1 MENFRWIILL
11 LAMIFLF
18 MQIKIWISKD
28 GYQQMNNL
36 QENVKTQNKNN
47 AQLRIRNEKLKV
59 EIQDLKVGI
68 EAIEERAR
76 TDLGLIG
83 KDAVMYIII
92 EPKKK

>member
-18 MQIKIWISKD
+18 IQIKIWISKD

-47 AQLRIRNEKLKV
+47 AQLRIRNEKLKA

-68 EAIEERAR
+68 EAIAERAR
-76 TDLGLIG
+76 TDLGLLG
-83 KDAVMYIII
+83 KDEVMYIII
-92 EPKKK
+92 EPKKD

>member
-36 QENVKTQNKNN
+36 QENVKIQNKNN

-83 KDAVMYIII
+83 KDEVMYIII

>member
-83 KDAVMYIII
+83 KDEVMYIII

>member
-59 EIQDLKVGI
+59 EIEDLKVGI

-83 KDAVMYIII
+83 KDEVMYIII